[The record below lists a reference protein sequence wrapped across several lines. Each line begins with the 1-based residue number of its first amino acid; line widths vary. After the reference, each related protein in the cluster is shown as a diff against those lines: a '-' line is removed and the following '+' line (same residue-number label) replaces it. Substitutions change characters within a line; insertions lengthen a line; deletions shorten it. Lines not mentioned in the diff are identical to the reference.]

1 MKRNESASALRL
13 RKRKIPKTLPPF
25 DALLR
30 GSLFQREIRCGK
42 PTCRCAKGPG
52 HPVRYVS
59 VSFRKGRTE
68 QVTVPADLAPTI
80 QSWIQNYRLWW
91 QAIEAVSAINLRLLR
106 LRDIA
111 SGSSPSRDIKVSAG
125 SGRPASPRARRPRR

>member
-1 MKRNESASALRL
+1 MKNSESSASLRV
-13 RKRKIPKTLPPF
+13 RKRKIHQTLPPF
-25 DALLR
+25 DAVLR

-42 PTCRCAKGPG
+42 PTCHCAKGPG

-59 VSFRKGRTE
+59 VSFPKGRTE

-80 QSWIQNYRLWW
+80 QSWIQNYLLWW

-106 LRDIA
+106 LRDVA
-111 SGSSPSRDIKVSAG
+111 SPSPSRDIKGATG
-125 SGRPASPRARRPRR
+125 SGRPASPRGRRPGR